1 MLGAEGGPRSI
12 PTGRAEVGGCALA
25 QVGPVLEIGWKV
37 GQHCPQKW
45 DRQTERLSAGQDGL
59 GGFFSHHHPVL
70 GSASSDPLN
79 PWPSIPNCCRIVTVT
94 QLGRDA
100 DIG

>member
-1 MLGAEGGPRSI
+1 MLGAERGPRSI

-45 DRQTERLSAGQDGL
+45 DGQTERLSAG
-59 GGFFSHHHPVL
+59 
-70 GSASSDPLN
+70 
-79 PWPSIPNCCRIVTVT
+79 
-94 QLGRDA
+94 
-100 DIG
+100 